1 MTTQMLPW
9 QRRER
14 QQHPYFRTGVQFLE
28 FGSDT
33 HMGLL
38 NMMTTDRINQGGVSF
53 RPICIDD
60 HVSFGQRCVTLSGTR
75 IGKNCTIG
83 AETFIPRDFEL
94 TAGGTTFGSPP
105 VQFHSS
111 TSNEQRVEQT
121 QRASITMRES
131 ITMSDD
137 SEIKPSISRRQD
149 VGKEMY
155 WTYIF
160 VMLTFQALI
169 PVSVGGSYAL
179 LYWIATKVFQEIS
192 FTHVV
197 LGSPLI
203 YIFGSIILMLVL
215 KFFYSIGG
223 GFSVGTSNFFSLKF
237 LYWHVCADLTYF
249 CTSTV
254 LYPLSGTQM
263 YCIWLRFMGARI
275 GSNVF
280 ISPENGGF
288 REIGTNFYPLNFK
301 QTVSIHIYFVVSFL
315 FSTWQTS

>member
-1 MTTQMLPW
+1 
-9 QRRER
+9 
-14 QQHPYFRTGVQFLE
+14 
-28 FGSDT
+28 
-33 HMGLL
+33 MGLL
-38 NMMTTDRINQGGVSF
+38 NLMTTVRIDQGGVSF
-53 RPICIDD
+53 RPICIGD

-111 TSNEQRVEQT
+111 TSNEQRVEQL
-121 QRASITMRES
+121 QQASRAMR
-131 ITMSDD
+131 DD
-137 SEIKPSISRRQD
+137 TGVERSISRRQD

-179 LYWIATKVFQEIS
+179 LYWTATKVFQEIK

-203 YIFGSIILMLVL
+203 YIFGSLILMLLL
-215 KFFYSIGG
+215 KFFSSIGG

-288 REIGTNFYPLNFK
+288 REIGAVFFLILNFNE
-301 QTVSIHIYFVVSFL
+301 TASIHIYVVSFL
-315 FSTWQTS
+315 VSTCQTS